1 MSTERFRLERGSVR
15 VLVVW
20 SSRNGFLQQASLG
33 GGACQGW
40 GGGGMHEVTKVKLK
54 MFDLPS

>member
-1 MSTERFRLERGSVR
+1 MSAERFRWESGSVR
-15 VLVVW
+15 VLVVCP
-20 SSRNGFLQQASLG
+20 RNGFLQQASLG

-54 MFDLPS
+54 MFGLPS